1 MKDFWHLV
9 GVEELQIVAAVDSN
23 FIFSGFYFTILPDGN
38 QGKISNIPS
47 ATAEDEWNLWWT

>member
-9 GVEELQIVAAVDSN
+9 GVEELQIMAAVDSN
-23 FIFSGFYFTILPDGN
+23 FILVDFILLFCQMGIRV
-38 QGKISNIPS
+38 KLVIYSS